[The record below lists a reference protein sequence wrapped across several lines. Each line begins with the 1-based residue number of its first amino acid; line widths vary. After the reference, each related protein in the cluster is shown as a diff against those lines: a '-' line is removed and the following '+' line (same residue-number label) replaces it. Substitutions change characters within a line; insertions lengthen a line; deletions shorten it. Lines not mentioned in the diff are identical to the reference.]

1 MAKHD
6 IDAEVSPSLRMDGI
20 RIATLIVLG
29 LISVVVI
36 LQSIYLFT
44 AVREQRETNECY
56 QQQLTVLLDSYTT
69 AREAAKQD
77 RQSQRELLLAQAG
90 PDADGQA
97 AIHRFLAQLDEADRA
112 RSENPPP
119 AAGCGP

>member
-1 MAKHD
+1 MAKHED
-6 IDAEVSPSLRMDGI
+6 EDVPLSLRMDGI
-20 RIATLIVLG
+20 RIATLVVLG
-29 LISVVVI
+29 ILSAVVI
-36 LQSIYLFT
+36 LQAIYLLT
-44 AVREQRETNECY
+44 VVREQRTTNECY
-56 QQQLTVLLDSYTT
+56 QRQLTVLLDSYTT

-97 AIHRFLAQLDEADRA
+97 AIQRFLARLDEADRA

-119 AAGCGP
+119 AQRCGP

>member
-1 MAKHD
+1 MARHEDED
-6 IDAEVSPSLRMDGI
+6 IPLSLRMDGI
-20 RIATLIVLG
+20 RVATLIVLG
-29 LISVVVI
+29 LISIVVI
-36 LQSIYLFT
+36 LQSVYLFT
-44 AVREQRETNECY
+44 AVRDQRETNECY
-56 QQQLTVLLDSYTT
+56 QRTLTVLVDSYTA

-112 RSENPPP
+112 RSQAPPP
-119 AAGCGP
+119 RQGCGP